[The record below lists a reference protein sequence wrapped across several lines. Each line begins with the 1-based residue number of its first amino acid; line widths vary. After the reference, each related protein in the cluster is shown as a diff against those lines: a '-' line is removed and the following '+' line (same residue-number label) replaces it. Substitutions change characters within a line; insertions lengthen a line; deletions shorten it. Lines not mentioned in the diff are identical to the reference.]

1 MNVDDMKLP
10 YKNIE
15 LCQIRKYVT
24 LRIPKSAKF
33 ILIYRNT
40 TYT

>member
-1 MNVDDMKLP
+1 MNFDDMKLP

-15 LCQIRKYVT
+15 ECQIRKYVA

-33 ILIYRNT
+33 KVIYRNT